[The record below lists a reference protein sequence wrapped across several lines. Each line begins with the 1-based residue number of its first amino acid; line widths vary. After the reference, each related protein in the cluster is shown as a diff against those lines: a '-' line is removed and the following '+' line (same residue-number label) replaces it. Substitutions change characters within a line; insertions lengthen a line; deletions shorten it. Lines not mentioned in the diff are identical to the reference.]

1 MTRPPTAL
9 RGATPAAVALTAALA
24 LLLALLSPGVA
35 RAAGLTAT
43 FTKESTWD
51 GGYTA
56 SVTVHNDTG
65 GTVSHWQVVLTLPNG
80 TTVNQ
85 AWNAQHTA
93 DGTSHTFTGV
103 SWNSS
108 IAPGGTASFGFT
120 ASGSGD
126 PVGCTVNGAPC
137 AEGSDPGTD
146 PGGPGTD
153 PGGPG
158 TDPGA
163 GTPVERYG
171 KVEVCGTKLC
181 DENGNPVQL
190 RGMSTHGIQWFD
202 HCLTDSSLD
211 ALAHDWQAD
220 IIRLSMYIQE
230 DGYETNPRG
239 FTDRMHQLIDMATAR
254 GLYVIVDW
262 HILTPGDPHY
272 NLDRAKTF
280 FAEIAQRHAGKENV
294 LYEIANEPNG
304 VSWASIKSYAEEVI
318 PVIRQRDPDSV
329 VIVGT
334 PGWSSL
340 GVSEGSGPAEIA
352 ADPVDAGNVMY
363 AFHFYAAS
371 HRDDYLDAL
380 RSAAQMFP
388 VFVTEFGTE
397 SYTGD
402 GTNDYVMAE
411 RYLDLMKQ
419 EKIGWTKWNYSD
431 DFRAGAVFQPGTC
444 AAGGPWNGSS
454 LKSAG
459 QWARDQLRN
468 G

>member
-190 RGMSTHGIQWFD
+190 RGMSTH
-202 HCLTDSSLD
+202 
-211 ALAHDWQAD
+211 
-220 IIRLSMYIQE
+220 
-230 DGYETNPRG
+230 
-239 FTDRMHQLIDMATAR
+239 
-254 GLYVIVDW
+254 
-262 HILTPGDPHY
+262 
-272 NLDRAKTF
+272 
-280 FAEIAQRHAGKENV
+280 
-294 LYEIANEPNG
+294 
-304 VSWASIKSYAEEVI
+304 
-318 PVIRQRDPDSV
+318 
-329 VIVGT
+329 
-334 PGWSSL
+334 
-340 GVSEGSGPAEIA
+340 
-352 ADPVDAGNVMY
+352 
-363 AFHFYAAS
+363 
-371 HRDDYLDAL
+371 
-380 RSAAQMFP
+380 
-388 VFVTEFGTE
+388 
-397 SYTGD
+397 
-402 GTNDYVMAE
+402 
-411 RYLDLMKQ
+411 
-419 EKIGWTKWNYSD
+419 
-431 DFRAGAVFQPGTC
+431 
-444 AAGGPWNGSS
+444 
-454 LKSAG
+454 
-459 QWARDQLRN
+459 
-468 G
+468 